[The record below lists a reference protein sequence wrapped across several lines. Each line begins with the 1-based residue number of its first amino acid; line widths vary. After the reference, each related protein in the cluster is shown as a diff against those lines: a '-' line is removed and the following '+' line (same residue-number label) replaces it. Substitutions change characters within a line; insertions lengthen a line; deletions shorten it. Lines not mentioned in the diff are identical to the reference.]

1 MINTDYCYCSGI
13 GCKIRDKCKR
23 YLTNPPDIP
32 LWWIDAATYAQHMG
46 NDIAALLEC
55 DAVVLLDGWAT
66 SKGCRLEHRAAI
78 IYNKSLYIDLDQIP
92 NNDKKE

>member
-32 LWWIDAATYAQHMG
+32 LWWIDAAY
-46 NDIAALLEC
+46 NDRLKSCPLIILKVEPR
-55 DAVVLLDGWAT
+55 
-66 SKGCRLEHRAAI
+66 KGFLCQE
-78 IYNKSLYIDLDQIP
+78 YFN
-92 NNDKKE
+92 